1 MESDS
6 DSFFPYLPEILGGK
20 TSISDSSDLPFE
32 IFSYKELECIKN
44 EKISLEATVLKLMQ
58 DLQEKS
64 KQLDRVTYYLD
75 SIVKNINEGL
85 IFVNHTGIITTFNS
99 AAEKILGLRQ
109 KDILFT
115 AFGEKFSDTAFG
127 FSLSKAL
134 KKLDCPGISYSK
146 YVFKG
151 KIEKELEIS
160 ISPVYRRGR
169 VQQGIILVVR
179 DITRQRQ
186 LMKIEQQNR
195 RMQELG
201 QIAATVAH
209 EIRNPLGG
217 IEGFA
222 SLLQK
227 DLQNEYP
234 EWSKMAGYIIEG
246 SKTIGRLV
254 ENVLRSARPLSPQPT
269 EFNIVELVQEIQK
282 HIEIDP
288 NFPKEIRLRY
298 QPYEP
303 RLNIFAD
310 RAMLGSVML
319 HLIRNACQAI
329 EGSGLIQITT
339 FQKEHHLILT
349 IKDTGPGIAPENLD
363 RIFSPFF
370 TTKEKGN
377 GLGLYETYRIIQTHN
392 GQIETKSSADYGT
405 LFIITLPIKGFTI

>member
-1 MESDS
+1 MEKNCI
-6 DSFFPYLPEILGGK
+6 SFFPYLPEILGGRQ
-20 TSISDSSDLPFE
+20 SCSEQNDLTFE
-32 IFSYKELECIKN
+32 IFSSKEMECIRN
-44 EKISLEATVLKLMQ
+44 EKMSLEATVLKLMQ

-85 IFVNHTGIITTFNS
+85 IFVNHAGIITTFNS
-99 AAEKILGLRQ
+99 AAEKILGLKQ
-109 KDILFT
+109 KDVLFI

-146 YVFKG
+146 YIFKG
-151 KIEKELEIS
+151 KVEKELEIS
-160 ISPVYRRGR
+160 TSPVYRRGR

-227 DLQNEYP
+227 DLEKEHP

-246 SKTIGRLV
+246 SKTISRLV
-254 ENVLRSARPLSPQPT
+254 ENVLRSARPLSPQPI
-269 EFNIVELVQEIQK
+269 EFNIVDLVEEIQR

-288 NFPKEIRLRY
+288 GFSKDIQLRY

-303 RLNIFAD
+303 HLTVFAD
-310 RAMLGSVML
+310 RAMVGSVML
-319 HLIRNACQAI
+319 NLIRNAYQAI
-329 EGSGLIQITT
+329 NGVGSIQITT
-339 FQKEHHLILT
+339 FMKDHNLVLT
-349 IKDTGPGIAPENLD
+349 IKDTGPGIPQENLD

-377 GLGLYETYRIIQTHN
+377 GLGLYETYRIIQSHN
-392 GQIETKSSADYGT
+392 GQIEIKSSADYGT